1 MSSYT
6 TLATIYENLMKDC
19 DYEQWSQYLY
29 SSIKKYTQGICGL
42 DLACGSGKM
51 TRMLVDF
58 GFKMTGGDIS
68 QEMLTQAKQI
78 SLQKKQNVNYFVAD
92 LTKLE
97 KYGSFDFITIINDG
111 INYVSQD
118 KLEKT
123 FKGLYKN
130 LKKGGVLLFDISSKY
145 KLEKVLAN
153 NLFGEDYEEFS
164 YLWFNKLYQDK
175 IEMDLSFFIKK
186 GEYYVKQE
194 EKHTQYIH
202 SVENVLKIASNVGF
216 EILEADQEADK
227 QRLYFIFRRK

>member
-78 SLQKKQNVNYFVAD
+78 SLQKKQRLLETNVIFMYTD
-92 LTKLE
+92 SKE
-97 KYGSFDFITIINDG
+97 I
-111 INYVSQD
+111 
-118 KLEKT
+118 
-123 FKGLYKN
+123 FK
-130 LKKGGVLLFDISSKY
+130 GVLLW
-145 KLEKVLAN
+145 N
-153 NLFGEDYEEFS
+153 N
-164 YLWFNKLYQDK
+164 W
-175 IEMDLSFFIKK
+175 
-186 GEYYVKQE
+186 
-194 EKHTQYIH
+194 
-202 SVENVLKIASNVGF
+202 
-216 EILEADQEADK
+216 
-227 QRLYFIFRRK
+227 